1 MKNILI
7 PLELSKAPIEERI
20 INTAINYA
28 SALTAKCWIVHVAA
42 PDPDFVGFGVGPKYI
57 RDQLA
62 EELRA
67 EHRQIQSITER
78 FKAKGIQAEGLLIQ
92 GATQDMIK
100 EEVKKLKIDLL
111 ILGNKKHNFINVL
124 FKGSILDDIMDE
136 VNIPILLIPD
146 HE

>member
-7 PLELSKAPIEERI
+7 PLELSKAAIEERI

-28 SALTAKCWIVHVAA
+28 SSLAAKCWIVHVAA

-62 EELRA
+62 EDLRT

-78 FKAKGIQAEGLLIQ
+78 FKAEGIQAEGLLIQ

-111 ILGNKKHNFINVL
+111 ILGNKKHSFINVL

>member
-20 INTAINYA
+20 IDIAISYA
-28 SALTAKCWIVHVAA
+28 KSLGSNCWIVHVAA
-42 PDPDFVGFGVGPKYI
+42 PDPDFVGYGVGPKYI

-62 EELRA
+62 EDLRT
-67 EHRQIQSITER
+67 EHRQLQSITDR
-78 FKAKGIQAEGLLIQ
+78 FKAEGIKAEGLLIQ
-92 GATQDMIK
+92 GATQEMIK
-100 EEVKKLKIDLL
+100 VEVKKLNIDLL
-111 ILGNKKHNFINVL
+111 VLGNKKHSFVNVL

-136 VNIPILLIPD
+136 VNIPVLLVPD